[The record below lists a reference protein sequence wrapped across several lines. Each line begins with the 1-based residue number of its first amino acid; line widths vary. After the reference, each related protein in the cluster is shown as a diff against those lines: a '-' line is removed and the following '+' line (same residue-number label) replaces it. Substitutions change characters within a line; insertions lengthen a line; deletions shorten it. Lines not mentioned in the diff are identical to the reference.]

1 MKKIFMILIDGL
13 RSDALLAADHPF
25 VKELM
30 QTSLY
35 AVQARSVMPSV
46 TLPCH
51 MSIFHSV
58 EPSRHGTITNTY
70 APQVRPIR
78 GLCEV
83 LSGAGKKVDF
93 YYDWE
98 PLRDLSRPLSLYRS
112 DFISGR
118 THGFDAADQI
128 LTDRAELRLKNGDV
142 ADFTFFYLCFVDE
155 SGHKHGWMSD
165 EYMDSVKASLDR
177 AQKLATLLPDDV
189 DLILTADHGGHDR
202 SHGTDADTDMNVPL
216 FLRGQNI
223 IPGAM
228 TESACIID
236 IAPTV
241 VKRMDLPAD
250 PDWEGKALI

>member
-1 MKKIFMILIDGL
+1 MILIDGL
-13 RSDALLAADHPF
+13 RSDALIAADHSF

-30 QTSLY
+30 QTSRY
-35 AVQARSVMPSV
+35 AIESRSVMPSV

-83 LSGAGKKVDF
+83 LSAAGKKVDF

-98 PLRDLSRPLSLYRS
+98 PLRDLSRPLSLNRS
-112 DFISGR
+112 DFISGCNN
-118 THGFDAADQI
+118 GYDASDQI
-128 LTDRAELRLKNGDV
+128 LTDRAAARIQAGDIV
-142 ADFTFFYLCFVDE
+142 DFTFFYLCFVDE
-155 SGHKHGWMSD
+155 SGHKYGWMSQ
-165 EYMDSVKASLDR
+165 EYMDSVKVNLDR
-177 AQKLATLLPDDV
+177 AQKLAAMLPEDV
-189 DLILTADHGGHDR
+189 DLIVTADHGGHDR
-202 SHGTDADTDMNVPL
+202 SHGTDADTDMKVPL
-216 FLRGQNI
+216 FLRGQGI
-223 IPGAM
+223 TPGAM
-228 TESACIID
+228 DCDSCIID

>member
-1 MKKIFMILIDGL
+1 MKKVFMILIDGL
-13 RSDALLAADHPF
+13 RSDALVAADHPF

-30 QTSLY
+30 QTSRY
-35 AVQARSVMPSV
+35 AIESRSVMPSV

-58 EPSRHGTITNTY
+58 EPSRHGSITNTY

-98 PLRDLSRPLSLYRS
+98 PLRDLSRPLSLNRS

-118 THGFDAADQI
+118 NNGYDASDQI
-128 LTDRAELRLKNGDV
+128 LTDRAAARIQAGDIV
-142 ADFTFFYLCFVDE
+142 DFTFFYLCFVDE
-155 SGHKHGWMSD
+155 SGHKYGWMSK

-177 AQKLATLLPDDV
+177 AQKLAAMLPEDV

-202 SHGTDADTDMNVPL
+202 SHGTDADTDMKVPL
-216 FLRGQNI
+216 FLRGQGI
-223 IPGAM
+223 TPGAM
-228 TESACIID
+228 ECDSCIID